1 MKHIASLLST
11 RLAQAEMRTR
21 VVAPQPR
28 LDELRIPRILCEE
41 MARLARVG
49 SLFQLSCASYGRPT
63 RRDWE
68 ASGLQ

>member
-11 RLAQAEMRTR
+11 RLAQAEMQTR

-28 LDELRIPRILCEE
+28 LDGLRIPRILCEE
-41 MARLARVG
+41 MARVG

-63 RRDWE
+63 RRDLE